1 MSIILDALKKSESDQ
16 QRQSG
21 PALFEVRVAPPKARF
36 PVWAIAIV
44 ALLVINMLIVGY
56 MLLRRSSHTDEA
68 AAGANPSA
76 GFAQGNSAQ
85 LNGQAANGGGFNG
98 AYNGGGTGNGA
109 SNTFGANGM

>member
-56 MLLRRSSHTDEA
+56 LLLRRGSHTDDTAANNA
-68 AAGANPSA
+68 AASA
-76 GFAQGNSAQ
+76 GG
-85 LNGQAANGGGFNG
+85 AAPNATGAARLGADG
-98 AYNGGGTGNGA
+98 AYNAGA
-109 SNTFGANGM
+109 GSGPGDRKSTRLNSSHS